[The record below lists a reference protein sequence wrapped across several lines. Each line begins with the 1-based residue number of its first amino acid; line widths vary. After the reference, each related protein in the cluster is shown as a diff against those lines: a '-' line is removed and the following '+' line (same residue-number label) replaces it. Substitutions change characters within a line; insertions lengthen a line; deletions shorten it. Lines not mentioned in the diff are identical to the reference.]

1 MQYYRIRRGR
11 RAREAPC
18 ARACCEKAP
27 ASSSSTMRLLAALC
41 ALALAAPAHATRET
55 LRFDFGALSSSA
67 FSLAFAHSAPGR
79 PLS

>member
-1 MQYYRIRRGR
+1 
-11 RAREAPC
+11 
-18 ARACCEKAP
+18 
-27 ASSSSTMRLLAALC
+27 MRLLAALC
-41 ALALAAPAHATRET
+41 ALALAVPAHATRET